1 MSRTVLTYSIFTTMS
16 DNNPTPPEGVETEEQ
31 KPGKAAQKLKFYTVV
46 GIMSALCLGFIWFLF
61 SPADSAQGEG
71 STGLNMNVPA
81 ATVKNTEDDKRK
93 AYEQE
98 QYKNK
103 QRDKQQ
109 TLQEITETYLTDD
122 KPEKKKA
129 EPKPDPIR
137 TSHDTYRQINRQMS
151 TFYQTP
157 KEDPQVADLKKQLVE
172 LSARLEEKEK
182 APKPA
187 DPMELIEKSY
197 ELAAKY
203 YPGGQAVKG
212 VQPSVQSQ
220 TSDKEP
226 TVTVRRALD
235 ETTSTLAEPA
245 ALTLEERN

>member
-1 MSRTVLTYSIFTTMS
+1 MS
-16 DNNPTPPEGVETEEQ
+16 DNIVPQSGTQTEEQ
-31 KPGKAAQKLKFYTVV
+31 KPGKVAQKLKFYAVV

-61 SPADSAQGEG
+61 SPADSAPGEG
-71 STGLNMNVPA
+71 STGLNMTVPA
-81 ATVKNTEDDKRK
+81 ATVKTTDDDKRK
-93 AYEQE
+93 VYEAE
-98 QYKNK
+98 QHKER
-103 QRDKQQ
+103 QRNKQQ
-109 TLQEITETYLTDD
+109 TLQQIAENYLMPGQ
-122 KPEKKKA
+122 PEKKKA

-203 YPGGQAVKG
+203 YPGGQAVKS
-212 VQPSVQSQ
+212 VQPSGQSQ
-220 TSDKEP
+220 ISDKEP

>member
-1 MSRTVLTYSIFTTMS
+1 MS
-16 DNNPTPPEGVETEEQ
+16 DNIVPQSGTQTEEQ
-31 KPGKAAQKLKFYTVV
+31 KPGKVAQKLKFYTVV

-71 STGLNMNVPA
+71 STGLNMTVPA
-81 ATVKNTEDDKRK
+81 ATVKTTDDDKRK
-93 AYEQE
+93 VYEAE
-98 QYKNK
+98 QYKER
-103 QRDKQQ
+103 QRNKQQ
-109 TLQEITETYLTDD
+109 TLQQIAENYLMPGQ
-122 KPEKKKA
+122 PEKKKA

-212 VQPSVQSQ
+212 VQPSVESQ

-226 TVTVRRALD
+226 SVTVRRALD